1 MDGDE
6 IAHARSRFV
15 VHGRGF
21 CLLAVVTL
29 TGVVVCLVAVLV
41 VCGGFGGWWRW

>member
-1 MDGDE
+1 MDADE

-29 TGVVVCLVAVLV
+29 TEVVIGLVAVLV
-41 VCGGFGGWWRW
+41 VCGGVGG